1 MSGANCYRFRHQA
14 AVLTR
19 FVNNNKQRI
28 LSRGHISGAGRPD
41 SIRSDRILAEHL
53 CAGCRVQS
61 VCGRAAS
68 ALFGV
73 AVTLC
78 FCCCSCCFV
87 VAVVL
92 LFFVVLFLLFCCCCC
107 RFVAAIVL
115 LFCCCCCFVAA
126 VVLLLLLLFCCCCC
140 FVIAAFVVFYYC
152 CFLLFY
158 CCCCIVFVCFL
169 LLLLLLLLLQQ
180 CGLVQLILHLQFQNF
195 KTFNFY
201 HGILG
206 RRATDIRVA
215 PAIPC
220 C

>member
-61 VCGRAAS
+61 VWQSSLS
-68 ALFGV
+68 AV
-73 AVTLC
+73 R
-78 FCCCSCCFV
+78 CCCHFV
-87 VAVVL
+87 
-92 LFFVVLFLLFCCCCC
+92 FLLLL
-107 RFVAAIVL
+107 L
-115 LFCCCCCFVAA
+115 LFCCCCCFVVFCCFIS
-126 VVLLLLLLFCCCCC
+126 VVLLLLLSFCCCYCFVVLLLLLFCCCCC